1 LGIALKRRRLI
12 RLRVAGSLQAIAR
25 PEAALSLHPLGGH
38 MNHSELAFKDQFETA
53 ERELASFVAAV
64 KTLFGPE
71 QAELSAT
78 DWLNAIEQVIHSN
91 HQH

>member
-1 LGIALKRRRLI
+1 
-12 RLRVAGSLQAIAR
+12 
-25 PEAALSLHPLGGH
+25 

-91 HQH
+91 HPASPDWRRVTIIAATFIAQRLGSVPLTTEDLN

>member
-1 LGIALKRRRLI
+1 
-12 RLRVAGSLQAIAR
+12 
-25 PEAALSLHPLGGH
+25 
-38 MNHSELAFKDQFETA
+38 MNHSELAFKDQFETG

-64 KTLFGPE
+64 KTLF
-71 QAELSAT
+71 AELSAT